1 MAIPPSEASFRVAM
15 EIHGE
20 YPFNIETNIAYMV
33 SVVGTLQLAL
43 RHPGFPPHIRKQIEP
58 FIAMVI
64 EQTQSVSPI
73 IADSLRAGND
83 SAQDVA

>member
-1 MAIPPSEASFRVAM
+1 MAAPPDRAAFTVAM
-15 EIHGE
+15 ELHGE

-43 RHPGFPPHIRKQIEP
+43 RHPGFPRHTRSMIDP

-64 EQTQSVSPI
+64 EEVHRVSPI
-73 IADSLRAGND
+73 IADGLRAGNHAAND
-83 SAQDVA
+83 LP